1 MIDLKSERSWRCCMP
16 SKLPNVRRARKVL
29 LIKGTA
35 FRGEVK

>member
-1 MIDLKSERSWRCCMP
+1 MINVERERSWRCCMP

-35 FRGEVK
+35 FEVEVR